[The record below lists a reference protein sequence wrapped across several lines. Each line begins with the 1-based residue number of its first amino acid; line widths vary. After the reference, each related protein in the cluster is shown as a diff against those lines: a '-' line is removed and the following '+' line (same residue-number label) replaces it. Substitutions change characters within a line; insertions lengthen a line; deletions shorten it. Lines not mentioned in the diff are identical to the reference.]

1 MVYEIILLIYLSE
14 IHALNF
20 YKEQFIN
27 IRFESGLVKLNQMPG
42 TSTLCSLRLT
52 LECVLLI

>member
-14 IHALNF
+14 IDALNF

-27 IRFESGLVKLNQMPG
+27 IRFESGLVKLNQ
-42 TSTLCSLRLT
+42 LRA
-52 LECVLLI
+52 LLLFVALG